1 MLLQVPS
8 TLWPLSEATTCSM
21 KLGTPWLLAPD
32 PPLLFPPS
40 LACLGCTLSLDIP
53 PKLPFVSP
61 YLAFRSR
68 LTPPFLWGVPRLPP
82 GQAQVKDTHSNL
94 LFLPGP
100 EFLFSLPLNHSLH
113 GGRDSTDV
121 FLTNCIPNAKQSASY
136 IVRTQ

>member
-8 TLWPLSEATTCSM
+8 TLWSLREATTCSM
-21 KLGTPWLLAPD
+21 KLGAPWLLAPD
-32 PPLLFPPS
+32 PTLLFPPS

-61 YLAFRSR
+61 YLAFRPR
-68 LTPPFLWGVPRLPP
+68 LTPPFLGVGTPDSHQARPR
-82 GQAQVKDTHSNL
+82 SNTVAATCCS
-94 LFLPGP
+94 FLALN
-100 EFLFSLPLNHSLH
+100 FDSLSRSITAST
-113 GGRDSTDV
+113 GGGTLDV